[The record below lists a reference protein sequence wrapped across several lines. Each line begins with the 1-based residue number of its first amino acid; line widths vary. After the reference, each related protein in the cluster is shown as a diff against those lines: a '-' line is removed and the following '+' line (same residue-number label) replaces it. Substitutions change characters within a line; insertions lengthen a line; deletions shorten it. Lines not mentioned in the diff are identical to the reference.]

1 MLARPISEQA
11 YLEST
16 KHLPGGVSSPVRA
29 FQGVNLSPMI
39 VDRGKGPYVYDVD
52 GHRYVDYCMSWGA
65 LMLGHAHPSTLK
77 AIYEQMERGSSFGIT
92 TVLEAK
98 MAQEI
103 SSCMPS
109 IEKIRFVSSGTE
121 ATMSALR
128 LARGYTN
135 KSYCIK
141 FIGNYH
147 GHADS
152 FLVKA
157 GSGVL
162 SLAESSSLGVLK
174 ETVQHTICLPYNDV
188 GAVQK
193 IFADN
198 KEIAAVIVEPIAA
211 NMGVVPATKEFLEAL
226 RFETTKAGALL
237 IFDEVI
243 TGFRV
248 GLGGAQELFGITP
261 DLTCL
266 GKIIGGGLPLAAFGG
281 KKEIMD
287 LLAPLGGVYQAGT
300 LSGNPLALSAG
311 LATLAHLKEK
321 NFYVSL
327 EEKAAKL
334 LEPLLELEDRLCIQR
349 VGSFFTVFF
358 GVKKVKNHQD
368 LSLLS
373 SEEFCDFYHF
383 LFDRGVYFSPAQQE
397 ASFLSA
403 AHDDEVLSYTRDV
416 LEEFTKR

>member
-1 MLARPISEQA
+1 MLARPTSEKA
-11 YLEST
+11 YLEG
-16 KHLPGGVSSPVRA
+16 KKYIPGGVSSPVRA
-29 FQGVNLSPMI
+29 FQSVNLSPMI
-39 VDRGKGPYVYDVD
+39 VDRGQGPYVYDVD
-52 GHRYVDYCMSWGA
+52 HHQYVDYCMSWGA
-65 LMLGHAHPSTLK
+65 LMLGHAHPSVVK
-77 AIYEQMERGSSFGIT
+77 AIYEQLEKGSSFGIT

-98 MAQEI
+98 MAKEI
-103 SSCMPS
+103 ASCMPS
-109 IEKIRFVSSGTE
+109 MEKIRFVSSGTE

-128 LARGYTN
+128 LARGYTG

-147 GHADS
+147 GHADP

-162 SLAESSSLGVLK
+162 SLAESSSLGVPS
-174 ETVQHTICLPYNDV
+174 ETIQHTICLPYNDV
-188 GAVQK
+188 AAIEK
-193 IFADN
+193 IFAEN

-211 NMGVVPATKEFLEAL
+211 NMGVVPAKKEFLEAL
-226 RFETTKAGALL
+226 RFETAKAGALL

-248 GLGGAQELFGITP
+248 GLGGAQEYFGITP

-281 KKEIMD
+281 KAAIMD

-311 LATLAHLKEK
+311 LAILKYLKEPD
-321 NFYVSL
+321 FYSL
-327 EEKAAKL
+327 LEQKTKHL
-334 LEPLLELEDRLCIQR
+334 LEPLIQSQEKLSVQR
-349 VGSFFTVFF
+349 IGSFFTVFF
-358 GVKKVKNHQD
+358 GVDKVESHHD
-368 LSLLS
+368 LPFLS
-373 SEEFCDFYHF
+373 ADAFRDFYHF
-383 LFDRGVYFSPAQQE
+383 LFQRGIYFSPAQQE

-403 AHDDEVLSYTRDV
+403 AHDEKALSYTRNV
-416 LEEFTKR
+416 LEEFVRR

>member
-1 MLARPISEQA
+1 MLARPTSEKA
-11 YLEST
+11 YIEG
-16 KHLPGGVSSPVRA
+16 KKYIPGGVSSPVRA
-29 FQGVNLSPMI
+29 FQSVNLSPMI
-39 VDRGKGPYVYDVD
+39 VDRGQGPYVYDVD
-52 GHRYVDYCMSWGA
+52 HHQYVDYCMSWGA
-65 LMLGHAHPSTLK
+65 LMLGHAHPSVVK
-77 AIYEQMERGSSFGIT
+77 AIYEQLEKGSSFGIT

-98 MAQEI
+98 MAKEI
-103 SSCMPS
+103 ASCMPS
-109 IEKIRFVSSGTE
+109 MEKTRFVSSGTE

-128 LARGYTN
+128 LARGYTG

-147 GHADS
+147 GHADP

-162 SLAESSSLGVLK
+162 SLAESSSLGVPS
-174 ETVQHTICLPYNDV
+174 ETIQHTICLPYNDV
-188 GAVQK
+188 AAIEK
-193 IFADN
+193 IFAEN

-211 NMGVVPATKEFLEAL
+211 NMGVVPAKKEFLEAL
-226 RFETTKAGALL
+226 RFETAKAGAVL

-248 GLGGAQELFGITP
+248 GLGGAQEYFGITP

-281 KKEIMD
+281 KAEIMD

-311 LATLAHLKEK
+311 LATVKYLKEPD
-321 NFYVSL
+321 FYSSL
-327 EEKAAKL
+327 EQKTKYL
-334 LEPLLELEDRLCIQR
+334 LEPLMQSQEKLSVQTI
-349 VGSFFTVFF
+349 GSFFTVFF
-358 GVKKVKNHQD
+358 GVDKVESHHD
-368 LSLLS
+368 LPLLS
-373 SEEFCDFYHF
+373 ADAFRDFYHF
-383 LFDRGVYFSPAQQE
+383 LFQRGIYFSPAQQE

-403 AHDDEVLSYTRDV
+403 SHDEKALSYTRNV
-416 LEEFTKR
+416 LEEFVRR